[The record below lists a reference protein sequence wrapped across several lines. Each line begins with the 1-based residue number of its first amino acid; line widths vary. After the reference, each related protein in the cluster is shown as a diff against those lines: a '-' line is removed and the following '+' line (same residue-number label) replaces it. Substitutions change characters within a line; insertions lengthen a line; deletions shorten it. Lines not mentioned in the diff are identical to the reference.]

1 MRSLLIIFKCNDAI
15 NNTTEKR
22 IMKSLS
28 DLVNNR
34 DYSRKPVNAIAMSAM
49 HLVTGYIS
57 SLYMTTVVSVQLCVD
72 IKTCPPNA

>member
-49 HLVTGYIS
+49 HLV
-57 SLYMTTVVSVQLCVD
+57 SLHMTTVVSVQLCVE
-72 IKTCPPNA
+72 IKTCSPNA